1 MTTYQ
6 GGKKRLG
13 KQIYKVIKE
22 VENQLCDEKIPYFEP
37 FCGMIGVG
45 INFVREEERRKIR
58 FCDLNGDLIEMWKG
72 FQGGWKPK
80 PVCSKEQYE
89 KLKHSKSP
97 SKERGFYGITCSFNA
112 MFFKGYRSIIKQTGH
127 EPLKNGLNGI
137 SKYIHDMKGKNVRFL
152 KSRTYNKFK
161 PKNILIY
168 CDPPYKG
175 NKLSNVDFTTFNH
188 SEFWETMRRWSKD
201 NIVVVSELVAP
212 SDFKCIWEYKYN
224 INFTNQ
230 HNTKI
235 TKKYTEKL
243 FIHESHYKKLKG
255 F

>member
-13 KQIYKVIKE
+13 KHIYKVIKE

-45 INFVREEERRKIR
+45 IHFVREEGNRKIR

-89 KLKHSKSP
+89 KLKRSKSP
-97 SKERGFYGITCSFNA
+97 SKERGFYGITCSYSG
-112 MFFKGYRSIIKQTGH
+112 MFFHAYRGIIKQSGQN
-127 EPLKNGLNGI
+127 PLKNGLNGI
-137 SKYIHDMKGKNVRFL
+137 SKYTDDMKGKNVRFL
-152 KSRTYNKFK
+152 NSRTYNKFK
-161 PKNILIY
+161 PKNTLIY

-175 NKLSNVDFTTFNH
+175 TTQYDIKLVGNFNH
-188 SEFWETMRRWSKD
+188 NKFWEKVKEWGQD
-201 NIVVVSELVAP
+201 NTVLISEYEAP
-212 SDFKCIWEYKYN
+212 QFVECIWEKHIKLDIRDKN
-224 INFTNQ
+224 NF
-230 HNTKI
+230 
-235 TKKYTEKL
+235 KKNRIEKL
-243 FIHESHYKKLKG
+243 FKYENYKNIK
-255 F
+255 